1 MEDNFKEIKMVENG
15 LVIILLFVI
24 IIILLPSVTAVISKS
39 MQMSAKTNT
48 KGTVE
53 IVKELYININLTDDV
68 ILPFKVIY
76 NKKGYEIYSGG
87 EKYTPVKTI
96 KIKNEGKL
104 PTSGSVEIDSEGYT
118 TVKNLKFGL
127 YKCNQIKDGDI
138 VCEI

>member
-104 PTSGSVEIDSEGYT
+104 PTSGSVEID
-118 TVKNLKFGL
+118 
-127 YKCNQIKDGDI
+127 
-138 VCEI
+138 